1 MVLDVISNDPNH
13 KNETFLKK
21 YSRKKAIKNVTM
33 VTKMLH
39 VYISVMVPDS
49 QNSYFLYINNERIWI
64 WLIFRDGWRLCLEY
78 PSSYSRQP
86 LLGLATYSL
95 FASLVCLFVCLSVL
109 QFSRKRLEIRSS
121 YFACKLHMYISRS
134 LLILVLISQC

>member
-39 VYISVMVPDS
+39 VYISVTVPDRPIVTI
-49 QNSYFLYINNERIWI
+49 YHR
-64 WLIFRDGWRLCLEY
+64 
-78 PSSYSRQP
+78 
-86 LLGLATYSL
+86 
-95 FASLVCLFVCLSVL
+95 
-109 QFSRKRLEIRSS
+109 
-121 YFACKLHMYISRS
+121 
-134 LLILVLISQC
+134 